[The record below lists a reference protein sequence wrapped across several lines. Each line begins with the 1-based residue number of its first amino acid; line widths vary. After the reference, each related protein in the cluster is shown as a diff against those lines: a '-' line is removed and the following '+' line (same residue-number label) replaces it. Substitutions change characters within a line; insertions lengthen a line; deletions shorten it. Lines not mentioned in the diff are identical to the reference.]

1 MKGVGVSPGI
11 SIGKAFIIKKTEAVR
26 SGIELENDQAKNTEI
41 EKFDKA
47 VLSAIKEVEAIKGN
61 ENLTLTKE
69 DIEILETQ
77 VEFLN
82 DPQIRNDVLFKIN
95 YEHKPANDAV
105 IEVILEAVKM
115 FRNMN
120 DEYLKARSAD
130 LQDAGNRILLNLN
143 ITGQPAYSKYGENT
157 IIISE
162 DISPSDTIILD
173 ITKIKG
179 FATQLGGRT
188 SHAAIIAKAKGIPA
202 VVACGKDLMDIENN
216 DTIILDGSTG
226 EIIIRP
232 DLKTIEEYKIKQLK
246 IAEELSLLKS
256 LKDLPV
262 QTTDGHKVKLLANIS
277 DDSDLEQ
284 VIENGGQ
291 GVGLFRTE
299 LLFLGRNSFPSEEEQ
314 FQFYRKVAI
323 KSKNKPVTVRTLDI
337 GGDKQLS
344 YFGIPDENNPFL
356 GYRAIRICLNQKDI
370 FFTQLK
376 AILRA
381 SVFGNLK
388 IMFPM
393 ICNADEVRLAKDCL
407 QEVKHELTSSGI
419 EFNNNIETGIMIEI
433 PSAALMADIL
443 AKEVDF
449 FSIGT
454 NDLCQYTLAVDR
466 MNDKVSSLYNH
477 FNPGLL
483 RLIQNVIE
491 QAHNQNKTVGM
502 CGEMAS
508 DPLATLLLMGMGLDE
523 FSMGTASIPGVKNII
538 IRNNFSRAREICKKV
553 MGMDSSNSITDYLQ
567 EELK

>member
-26 SGIELENDQAKNTEI
+26 SGIELENDQAKSTEI

-95 YEHKPANDAV
+95 YEHKPANDAL

-157 IIISE
+157 IIIAE

-188 SHAAIIAKAKGIPA
+188 SHATIIAKAKGIPA
-202 VVACGKDLMDIENN
+202 VVACGKYLMDIENN

-508 DPLATLLLMGMGLDE
+508 DPLATLLLIGMGLDE
-523 FSMGTASIPGVKNII
+523 FSMGAASIPGIKNII
-538 IRNNFSRAREICKKV
+538 IRNNFSRARKICKKV

>member
-26 SGIELENDQAKNTEI
+26 SGIELENDQAISTEI
-41 EKFDKA
+41 EKFYKA
-47 VLSAIKEVEAIKGN
+47 VLSAVKEVEAIKGN
-61 ENLTLTKE
+61 ENLTLTQE

-77 VEFLN
+77 VEFIN
-82 DPQIRNDVLFKIN
+82 DPQIKNDVIFKIN
-95 YEHKPANDAV
+95 NEHKTANDAL
-105 IEVILEAVKM
+105 IEVILGVVKM
-115 FRNMN
+115 FGNMN

-130 LQDAGNRILLNLN
+130 LQDAGNRILKNLN
-143 ITGQPAYSKYGENT
+143 IKGQHAYGKYGENT
-157 IIISE
+157 IIIAE

-232 DLKTIEEYKIKQLK
+232 DFKTIEEYKIKQLK

-284 VIENGGQ
+284 VIGNGGQ

-393 ICNADEVRLAKDCL
+393 ICNVDEVRLAKDCL
-407 QEVKHELTSSGI
+407 QEVKHELTSLGI

-466 MNDKVSSLYNH
+466 MNDKVSTLYNH

-491 QAHNQNKTVGM
+491 QAHKENKNVGM

-523 FSMGTASIPGVKNII
+523 FSMGAASIPGIKNII

-553 MGMDSSNSITDYLQ
+553 MGMDSSDSITDYLQ

>member
-1 MKGVGVSPGI
+1 MKGVGASPGI
-11 SIGKAFIIKKTEAVR
+11 SLGKAFIIKKTEAVR
-26 SGIELENDQAKNTEI
+26 SGIELENDQAKSTEI

-157 IIISE
+157 IIIAE

-188 SHAAIIAKAKGIPA
+188 SHATIIAKAKGIPA
-202 VVACGKDLMDIENN
+202 VVACGKYLMDIENN

-508 DPLATLLLMGMGLDE
+508 DPLATLLLIGMGLDE
-523 FSMGTASIPGVKNII
+523 FSMGAASIPGIKNII
-538 IRNNFSRAREICKKV
+538 IRNNFSRARKICKKV